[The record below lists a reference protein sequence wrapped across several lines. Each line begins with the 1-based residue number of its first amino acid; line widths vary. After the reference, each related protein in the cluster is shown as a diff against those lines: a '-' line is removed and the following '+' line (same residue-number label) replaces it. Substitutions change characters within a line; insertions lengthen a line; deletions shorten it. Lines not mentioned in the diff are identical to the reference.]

1 MYISRYNLPA
11 KKSDL
16 FYICAGVSVLVNVRA
31 YFMEPVKN
39 GGLFYI
45 CAGPSVL
52 GIVVYISGYQQRMEV
67 RVLYMCW
74 SQCSRNCHIYFRVP
88 AKNGGL
94 CFIYVLV
101 LVF

>member
-31 YFMEPVKN
+31 YFKEPVKN
-39 GGLFYI
+39 GDLFYI

-67 RVLYMCW
+67 CVLYMCW
-74 SQCSRNCHIYFRVP
+74 S
-88 AKNGGL
+88 
-94 CFIYVLV
+94 
-101 LVF
+101 